1 MTNKSLKAL
10 LLVKIKKIEILS
22 FILIKFY
29 QTVIM
34 SKNLML
40 STYRASIRAFVVGEQ
55 WQQQE
60 SGLQWCHNIE
70 HMEIG

>member
-40 STYRASIRAFVVGEQ
+40 STYCASIRAFVVGEQ

-60 SGLQWCHNIE
+60 SDPQRCHNKG
-70 HMEIG
+70 HKEIG